1 MEGWAYNAKRWP
13 STSLGPRGALTPS
26 HAPFRILKLQTGWMP
41 AMHSGCRFNSG
52 HRCPQTH
59 VLPGRCAGI
68 LFLVAVFIAGT
79 DARRRMCCLTNM
91 LVRPRTHAHT
101 RTQTHTHTRTHTRA
115 QAHTHTRT
123 QAHKHTC
130 ANAHVRAHAQTH
142 RHIHTSAHTQTHE
155 GGKPFPSSIRSC
167 FFRPF
172 DAGATFFP
180 PLYYTVQEKK
190 FASKLLSRMA
200 LSMKNVPNE
209 VV

>member
-1 MEGWAYNAKRWP
+1 M
-13 STSLGPRGALTPS
+13 
-26 HAPFRILKLQTGWMP
+26 
-41 AMHSGCRFNSG
+41 
-52 HRCPQTH
+52 
-59 VLPGRCAGI
+59 V
-68 LFLVAVFIAGT
+68 FLAAVFIAGT

-167 FFRPF
+167 FFPALRRGCNFFLPCITQCRKKVCVKVVKPH
-172 DAGATFFP
+172 GA
-180 PLYYTVQEKK
+180 QHEKC
-190 FASKLLSRMA
+190 SKRGC
-200 LSMKNVPNE
+200 
-209 VV
+209 VVKTQGHYKCSPCVACELRTHCVH

>member
-1 MEGWAYNAKRWP
+1 
-13 STSLGPRGALTPS
+13 
-26 HAPFRILKLQTGWMP
+26 MP
-41 AMHSGCRFNSG
+41 ADACVARQVRWNRIFGCRLNSG
-52 HRCPQTH
+52 HRCPQAH
-59 VLPGRCAGI
+59 VLPDKHARAPTHTCAHTH
-68 LFLVAVFIAGT
+68 T
-79 DARRRMCCLTNM
+79 D
-91 LVRPRTHAHT
+91 THAHT
-101 RTQTHTHTRTHTRA
+101 YAHTRA

-123 QAHKHTC
+123 RAHKHTC

-180 PLYYTVQEKK
+180 PLYHAVQEKK
-190 FASKLLSRMA
+190 FASKLSSRVA
-200 LSMKNVPNE
+200 FSMKNVPNE